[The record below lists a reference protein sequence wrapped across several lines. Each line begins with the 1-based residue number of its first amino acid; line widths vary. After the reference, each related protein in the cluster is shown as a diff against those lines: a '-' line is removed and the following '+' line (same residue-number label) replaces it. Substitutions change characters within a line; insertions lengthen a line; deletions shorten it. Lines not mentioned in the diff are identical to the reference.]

1 MQKSKLYAAYGS
13 NMNLIGMSVRCPE
26 SHVVGHGYIDN
37 FTLEFRYYA
46 NIAEAPGQ
54 RVPVVLWRIS
64 GADEVRLDRY
74 EGVHIGLYRKEIL
87 TARIESLYEDDEQ
100 IGELKESDEV
110 RVMVY
115 IMNPDTRPIEP
126 PALSYYN
133 TIREGYEQIGMSK
146 RPLAIAAIK
155 VGATFPELDV
165 EADGE
170 HEGISTPRR
179 NKQRGKRF

>member
-26 SHVVGHGYIDN
+26 SQVVGHGYIED
-37 FTLEFRYYA
+37 FVLEFRYYA
-46 NIAEAPGQ
+46 NITEAPGQ
-54 RVPVVLWRIS
+54 RVPVVIWRIS
-64 GADEVRLDRY
+64 EADEVRLDRY

-87 TARIESLYEDDEQ
+87 TARIESLYEDDDQ
-100 IGELKESDEV
+100 IGELKESAEV

-126 PALSYYN
+126 PSLSYYN
-133 TIREGYEQIGMSK
+133 TIREGYEQNGMSK

-155 VGATFPELDV
+155 VGATFPELDIEV
-165 EADGE
+165 GGE
-170 HEGISTPRR
+170 NEDTIAPRR
-179 NKQRGKRF
+179 NK

>member
-26 SHVVGHGYIDN
+26 SQVVGHGFIED
-37 FTLEFRYYA
+37 FVLEFRYYA
-46 NIAEAPGQ
+46 NITEAPGQ

-64 GADEVRLDRY
+64 EADEVRLDRY

-87 TARIESLYEDDEQ
+87 TARIESLYEEDDQ
-100 IGELKESDEV
+100 IGELKESAEV

-115 IMNPDTRPIEP
+115 IMNPDTRPIQP
-126 PALSYYN
+126 PSLDYYN
-133 TIREGYEQIGMSK
+133 TIREGYEQNGMSK

-155 VGATFPELDV
+155 VGAKFPELDIEV
-165 EADGE
+165 GGE
-170 HEGISTPRR
+170 NEDTNAPRR
-179 NKQRGKRF
+179 NK

>member
-1 MQKSKLYAAYGS
+1 MHKTKLYAAYGS

-26 SHVVGHGYIDN
+26 SQVVGHGYIDD
-37 FTLEFRYYA
+37 FVLEFRYYA
-46 NIAEAPGQ
+46 NIEESPGQ

-64 GADEVRLDRY
+64 EADEVRLDRY
-74 EGVHIGLYRKEIL
+74 EGVHIGIYRKEIL

-100 IGELKESDEV
+100 IGEIKESAEV

-115 IMNPDTRPIEP
+115 IMNPDTRPIKP
-126 PALSYYN
+126 PSLDYYN
-133 TIREGYEQIGMSK
+133 TIREGYEQNGMSK
-146 RPLAIAAIK
+146 RPLAVAAIK

-170 HEGISTPRR
+170 HEDSRAPRR
-179 NKQRGKRF
+179 NK